1 VSELSRFQSESL
13 NGRFWEWP
21 QCLNLFIWGH
31 DCSNDGFSLGWI
43 FLSDVPDCPHGQT
56 ATQRL
61 RRYKKDLPICH
72 AQNMSRLTREFH
84 ALSFRRIQTD
94 PLPIYTLARSG
105 GV

>member
-72 AQNMSRLTREFH
+72 AQNMSRLTREFR
-84 ALSFRRIQTD
+84 ALSIPANSD
-94 PLPIYTLARSG
+94 
-105 GV
+105 